1 MLDWRGEDRPQGGG
15 YRPREET
22 TSPEMFHKVTQ
33 PVVRERV
40 YAMIIAAGHGMV
52 VDQRIHASVACTTP
66 AKSGSIRSLGI
77 VCTLCVI

>member
-52 VDQRIHASVACTTP
+52 VDQRIHDCLFRRLHDAREERVH
-66 AKSGSIRSLGI
+66 
-77 VCTLCVI
+77 